1 MEYFLETTDT
11 IVDGVGFSY
20 FGALHLC
27 WLAIFVVFTMYMCFS
42 YRKADTKKRE
52 KMRKIMAACIVFD
65 ELWKM
70 FWLTVGGN
78 YTFDYLPLHLCS
90 INIFIIAYHAFVKPN
105 KVLDNFLYG
114 ICIPGAMAALLAPT
128 WVKLPLLNF
137 MHLHS
142 FTVHIL
148 LACYPIMLV
157 AGGDIQ
163 PDIKQ
168 VPKCVLFTACL
179 AIPIY
184 FVNLA
189 LDTNFMFMMRAD
201 AGNPL
206 KLFEPLG
213 HHLIGVPIIYSV
225 VVIILY
231 GPIYLVR
238 KLKNTSYQNL
248 ENN

>member
-1 MEYFLETTDT
+1 MKYFLETTDT
-11 IVDGVGFSY
+11 MVEGFGFSY
-20 FGALHLC
+20 FGPLHLC
-27 WLAIFVVFTMYMCFS
+27 WIVIFVAFTAYLCII
-42 YRKADTKKRE
+42 YRKADEAKRN
-52 KMRKIMAACIVFD
+52 KIRKILAAAIVAN

-70 FWLTVGGN
+70 FWLMVGGN
-78 YTFDYLPLHLCS
+78 YTWNYLPLHLCS

-105 KVLDNFLYG
+105 KTLDNFLFG
-114 ICIPGAMAALLAPT
+114 VCIPGAIAALLAPT

-142 FTVHIL
+142 FTVHIC
-148 LACYPIMLV
+148 LAAYPIMLV

-168 VPKCVLFTACL
+168 VPMCILFTACM

-184 FVNLA
+184 FVNVL
-189 LDTNFMFMMRAD
+189 LDTNFMFLMHAD

-213 HHLIGVPIIYSV
+213 HHLIGVPIIYAGV
-225 VVIILY
+225 VVVLY
-231 GPIYLVR
+231 GPIYL
-238 KLKNTSYQNL
+238 LKILKKS
-248 ENN
+248 